1 RDSKAARR
9 LESSCRTRA
18 RGDLS
23 QGGCAV
29 AKARGKRLGT
39 PDAAGAVERMR
50 VARKAGRRNVL
61 SIIQEVQAADPS
73 KLNAIP
79 SARLS
84 SFRPISAANRKTPA
98 LGKSSQQA
106 RAGPCLPLCT

>member
-1 RDSKAARR
+1 ATKIRPRAGHPCDKRRQSTGRAVADGGENGRDSKAARR

-61 SIIQEVQAADPS
+61 SIIQEVQTADPS
-73 KLNAIP
+73 
-79 SARLS
+79 
-84 SFRPISAANRKTPA
+84 
-98 LGKSSQQA
+98 
-106 RAGPCLPLCT
+106 